1 MECLLYATPISKF
14 GLIHVFLSIWTATG
28 ARRRGP
34 EYAQPNPKFRIFAAM
49 KTTLPPLKGKR
60 IAALDYGTKR
70 IGVAVTDELH
80 ITISPREIIAADA
93 PDLWDVVRRLVVFDR
108 LGALVVGVPVR
119 EDGTKSAIV
128 KKIEKFI
135 EELRG
140 QIEIPVIEYDES
152 FSTQAAFQTMIAGG
166 MKKKQRQQKGTKDKI
181 AAAVILRDFLQDFE
195 REIY

>member
-1 MECLLYATPISKF
+1 
-14 GLIHVFLSIWTATG
+14 
-28 ARRRGP
+28 
-34 EYAQPNPKFRIFAAM
+34 M

-93 PDLWDVVRRLVVFDR
+93 PDLWDVVRRLVALDR